1 MIVIYYILLVFL
13 LFLWLLFV
21 YDFKVSIIIENYSLT
36 IKTLF
41 IKLFEVKDEKLIKLI
56 YDSIPRDR
64 KMLEKDIDYSRLI
77 ALIHIDYL
85 ENMVEFTSYNSY
97 IVITSLINGNNELIK
112 YLLSNYVKK
121 YNFLIKVNNKNMFKL
136 KIKIR
141 FNLGIILLNIF
152 KIKMRYKN
160 EENVK

>member
-13 LFLWLLFV
+13 LLLWLLFV

-77 ALIHIDYL
+77 ALIHVDYL